1 MQKEEIEQRVELA
14 RKAHAQ
20 GYNCAESVVLAYAD
34 CVGLDKNVA
43 EKMSVSFGGGV
54 AKMREICGCV
64 SAMAMLAGFIK
75 ENQDENSRPDTE
87 KCYQW
92 TKCLADKFRSECGDI
107 VCKRLRGIE
116 KGCTKPPM
124 PCREFVATMAR
135 LIGENLA

>member
-34 CVGLDKNVA
+34 CVGLDKTVA

-64 SAMAMLAGFIK
+64 SAMAMLAGGVGK
-75 ENQDENSRPDTE
+75 VGRCRGASGSCP
-87 KCYQW
+87 
-92 TKCLADKFRSECGDI
+92 LASS
-107 VCKRLRGIE
+107 
-116 KGCTKPPM
+116 
-124 PCREFVATMAR
+124 
-135 LIGENLA
+135 